1 MSSTPSARG
10 YSSAVNRRFVGCT
23 SMSGHPGLYSA
34 HADEADAPA
43 RCGPE
48 PASGPRLRG
57 PDDGA
62 GVPLPLPHDG
72 PARLRHDPDPLRAR
86 PAPGRVEVAQA
97 LPVVVSRRGRLPR
110 GRDQPDP
117 RRLRRRRAP
126 ALGRGGRRL
135 QRARRHQDRGARH
148 ARQAARDL
156 SGVPEGVFPRA
167 GRYLRSRPTVW
178 LAGIAVNAVI
188 LLLDRE
194 GDLAYLAGAAPP
206 PPPALRR
213 LAAVAFA
220 VGVAWALTS
229 IAVWLVPAVET
240 LMDRLVET
248 APGVY

>member
-1 MSSTPSARG
+1 MSSTPSARW

-62 GVPLPLPHDG
+62 GVHLPLPHDG

-148 ARQAARDL
+148 PRQAPGARA
-156 SGVPEGVFPRA
+156 GVNDGVFPRA
-167 GRYLRSRPTVW
+167 GRYLGSRPTVW

-188 LLLDRE
+188 LLLQGERE
-194 GDLAYLAGAAPP
+194 LAYLAAAGTGAAAVLLAWALELLLARGRAEADAPP
-206 PPPALRR
+206 HPALRR

-220 VGVAWALTS
+220 VGGARAL
-229 IAVWLVPAVET
+229 
-240 LMDRLVET
+240 
-248 APGVY
+248 